1 MSLPAAT
8 SGCKPGQLISTFIY
22 TVQPSLEGADKE
34 GSDSG
39 VEVGSGGNLGKGV
52 GTPLFIAGLDGG
64 PDFGVAAF
72 ATALTDRLSSVRCA
86 IALHRKWS
94 RQRSGSRPP
103 RWQWRLNNGVQ
114 RKPCLQACEVFVYHI
129 PNCNNNL
136 T

>member
-8 SGCKPGQLISTFIY
+8 SGCKPGRLISTFIY

-39 VEVGSGGNLGKGV
+39 VEVGSGGNSP
-52 GTPLFIAGLDGG
+52 TPLFIAGLDGG

-72 ATALTDRLSSVRCA
+72 ATALTDRPSSVRCA

-94 RQRSGSRPP
+94 RQRSGSRPS

-129 PNCNNNL
+129 PSCNNNL